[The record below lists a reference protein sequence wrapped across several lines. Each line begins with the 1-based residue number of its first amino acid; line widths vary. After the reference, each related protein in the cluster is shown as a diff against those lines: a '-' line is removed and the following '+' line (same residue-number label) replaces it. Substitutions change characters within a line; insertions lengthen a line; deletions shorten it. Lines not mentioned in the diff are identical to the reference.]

1 MVVKEKRGRR
11 RYVAYVLGRT
21 VAKSELEE
29 GIRSTGYS
37 QIDIIQCA
45 GGWCILR
52 CEPWLLGRLDGI
64 MEKACP
70 GSVSKSTSGNLITLR
85 HKYPILW
92 DTRPRYIAF
101 TVSADRETL
110 SEGITERA
118 DSDGPSL
125 KFCGSGYAIVKCT
138 LRDRED
144 EGYHERYRPVIQ
156 RLPLIVQVEGPEKGH
171 RGQMSRTPFRFA
183 PAQMSAYKSYIR
195 D

>member
-85 HKYPILW
+85 RKYPILW

-138 LRDRED
+138 LRDTA
-144 EGYHERYRPVIQ
+144 
-156 RLPLIVQVEGPEKGH
+156 
-171 RGQMSRTPFRFA
+171 RTKDIMNDIDPSS
-183 PAQMSAYKSYIR
+183 SAFLSSYKSKDLKKAIADR
-195 D
+195 CPGLRSVLLPRR